1 MEGGNEGEVE
11 EETDE
16 NGKETEKPGIQV
28 INQVNTR
35 EEEIRYATSESKLE
49 SESDKEDTVH
59 VPRMRKAKVT

>member
-1 MEGGNEGEVE
+1 MEGGDEGEVE

-16 NGKETEKPGIQV
+16 NRKETEKPGIQV

-35 EEEIRYATSESKLE
+35 EEEIRYATSES
-49 SESDKEDTVH
+49 DKEDTVH